1 MTLFSSVFAHQF
13 QCCSNGSR
21 NKPISDSHVGH
32 IIFGIFRNAYHHLEM
47 EETSLLVF
55 VLRVRLESIKLMTE
69 VIPVPLGL
77 LPIVTLNWLHQS
89 LICRQ
94 RAMSFLPL
102 QPTGHVGI
110 RSLYIDI
117 SAWIL
122 VIILSKHFPKNPGAK
137 QFLK

>member
-55 VLRVRLESIKLMTE
+55 VLRVHLESIKLMTE

-77 LPIVTLNWLHQS
+77 LPIVTLNWLHQKPNVS
-89 LICRQ
+89 PENNVP
-94 RAMSFLPL
+94 S
-102 QPTGHVGI
+102 V
-110 RSLYIDI
+110 
-117 SAWIL
+117 L
-122 VIILSKHFPKNPGAK
+122 VASRTCGKSKACTQTLVHGSQSSYLANT
-137 QFLK
+137 FLKNLVPNNS